1 MKYLNYLSIVTTLLF
16 ASLAAYAQNDSGA
29 ENLLMESKDA
39 IFEIVE
45 EMPAPP
51 GGSRALYEYFEK
63 KLCYPIVAIERGIE
77 GRVYVN
83 FVIEKDGS
91 ITNVKVSQGIGSG
104 CDEEAVRLVKS
115 MPKWNPGKRH
125 GQPVRVRYSIPVIFK
140 LNR

>member
-1 MKYLNYLSIVTTLLF
+1 MKYLNGLSIVTILLF
-16 ASLAAYAQNDSGA
+16 TSLAVYAQNDSGT
-29 ENLLMESKDA
+29 ENLLLESKDA

-63 KLCYPIVAIERGIE
+63 KLSYPIAAIERGVE

-115 MPKWNPGKRH
+115 MPKWNPAKRH
-125 GQPVRVRYSIPVIFK
+125 GQPVRVRYSIPVVFE